1 MTNQYLIIGQGN
13 IGFALTNQLAKRNEP
28 IITVSRTTKSYQHN
42 HVVHLQM
49 DARKLYQVADCLS
62 QITHVV
68 IIVSPGFDVGDRVI
82 AYQNSYVK
90 ICQTVTKMADKLPNV
105 RQVLFVSSTS
115 VYGEN
120 AGEWI
125 NEHSPIHPNS
135 PTARALYDAER
146 VIVHGFGDKAV
157 IVRPSG
163 IYGKNTERM
172 IRLAKN
178 AHMTGVPC
186 AHYTNRIMDVDL
198 VSVLARIVT
207 CDVPK
212 NEYLVTDF
220 LPASSLDVMTFICQ
234 KLNISLP
241 AMSGATPTGKR
252 IVPNIPFEWL
262 SFPDYR
268 VGYAWILESWGLKQE
283 RDE

>member
-28 IITVSRTTKSYQHN
+28 IITVSRTTKNYQHN

-49 DARKLYQVADCLS
+49 DARKLYQVADCLN

-125 NEHSPIHPNS
+125 NEHSPIRPNS

-146 VIVHGFGDKAV
+146 IIVHGFGDKAV

-178 AHMTGVPC
+178 AHMNGVPC

-198 VSVLARIVT
+198 VSVLARIVN
-207 CDVPK
+207 CDTPK
-212 NEYLVTDF
+212 NEYLATDF
-220 LPASSLDVMTFICQ
+220 VQ
-234 KLNISLP
+234 
-241 AMSGATPTGKR
+241 
-252 IVPNIPFEWL
+252 
-262 SFPDYR
+262 
-268 VGYAWILESWGLKQE
+268 
-283 RDE
+283 